1 LRRRRASRPDDR
13 ALRGAEA
20 GGLRFQRHGLPRLHP
35 DGVATARGGPVLHR
49 RLPARDLHEGW
60 DRLGRGEQH
69 AHRAPAPLPRA
80 RAVARRS
87 RESLRALEAHLG
99 PRRGSQPGGDGHR
112 MKELAPGVYS
122 LGHGKGGHV
131 HAFLLEAGGE
141 ILLVDTLFEVDARLV
156 LDAVRQLGRSPA
168 DIKRIAITHA
178 HRSHLGGLAALKRS
192 TGATVYAYRWEA
204 DIVAGE
210 RRAQAVSIVPRQ
222 SIKLLP
228 FQLGLW
234 LDRPRHTPCPVD
246 ELLDEGD
253 ALGPLQ
259 VMHSPGHSP
268 GHLTFWWPERR
279 FLIAGD
285 GIATWPDLCAGWK
298 VFNLNHVQH
307 KASLTR
313 LASLEPLTVGVG
325 HGEPIVEDAADDVH
339 RLAEAY

>member
-1 LRRRRASRPDDR
+1 
-13 ALRGAEA
+13 
-20 GGLRFQRHGLPRLHP
+20 
-35 DGVATARGGPVLHR
+35 
-49 RLPARDLHEGW
+49 
-60 DRLGRGEQH
+60 
-69 AHRAPAPLPRA
+69 
-80 RAVARRS
+80 
-87 RESLRALEAHLG
+87 
-99 PRRGSQPGGDGHR
+99 

-192 TGATVYAYRWEA
+192 TGATVYAHRWEA

-325 HGEPIVEDAADDVH
+325 HGEPIVEDASERVH
-339 RLAEAY
+339 RLAESY